1 MEKLKK
7 KYLKNVPQKY
17 AQEYLCDGFQLY
29 VNVQV
34 FHVFNRKDSIAA
46 LCVCVFFFFCI
57 FRNFA
62 VRHFLRNTSNNSKS
76 LQKVLVLIKYW
87 ARALLQILISNESY
101 LQTLLFINHNNKSI
115 SFSLENV
122 RSIRCNN

>member
-1 MEKLKK
+1 MFLRNMH
-7 KYLKNVPQKY
+7 KNTC
-17 AQEYLCDGFQLY
+17 AM
-29 VNVQV
+29 
-34 FHVFNRKDSIAA
+34 DSSFMSMCRFFMSLTERTLSR